1 MVDHTSTTNIRRVY
15 SRPWRDGGLA
25 NPGKVPTCI
34 QVAVRPETTVF
45 AHETMFA
52 ALTEMSAAGAGLA
65 GIGRVHILDLDASRL
80 RLVLDEG
87 LELSPGPAVQA
98 SAHPFPSLDS
108 GADVRQVLH
117 HDLANPGF
125 DRGLY
130 DRLARFV
137 IDALDTPH
145 LLAGDLP
152 ELLFRALAAVGLETA
167 AQGKVSVTLIA
178 QLLATEDLAQTV
190 GGEVVFSDIHAH
202 HGAECHRFLV
212 ARFDDEVEE
221 PLALAKHQFGFL
233 GPAGFENAALMLAGA
248 HRELNTP
255 AQGVERQRIP
265 LYRVGALVEMHAGAV
280 EADFRNRLIFSD
292 PPQFFLRLVRL
303 TYRKDGVAAHLSAQR
318 SRLAQVVVRPLVQT
332 HPVPHSMLAYHGD
345 KAIAGVCVSSAQ
357 CSKRFGLFCVH
368 IQANRG
374 CAHHRL
380 SASNDIVFCVLY
392 HTIWHAC
399 RTAVPPAIKIAG
411 FLTGNL

>member
-152 ELLFRALAAVGLETA
+152 ELLFRALAAAQLEAA
-167 AQGKVSVTLIA
+167 AQGKVTVALVA
-178 QLLATEDLAQTV
+178 QVLAAEDLAQAM
-190 GGEVVFSDIHAH
+190 GGEVVFSDVHAH
-202 HGAECHRFLV
+202 NGAGCQGLPVVRL
-212 ARFDDEVEE
+212 DDEVEE
-221 PLALAKHQFGFL
+221 PAVFAPYQLRFL
-233 GPAGFENAALMLAGA
+233 RPAGFENAALVIARAHANRDAPIEGIERDGLALDG
-248 HRELNTP
+248 
-255 AQGVERQRIP
+255 I
-265 LYRVGALVEMHAGAV
+265 GALVKVHAGAV
-280 EADFRNRLIFSD
+280 EADVRDRRIFLD
-292 PPQFFLRLVRL
+292 APEFLLRLVRL
-303 TYRKDGVAAHLSAQR
+303 ADREDGIAAHLAAQR
-318 SRLAQVVVRPLVQT
+318 RCGAQVAVSSLVQPN
-332 HPVPHSMLAYHGD
+332 PVPEAMFTHDGNQPV
-345 KAIAGVCVSSAQ
+345 AGIGVSRAQ
-357 CSKRFGLFCVH
+357 RREPIRLLRRD
-368 IQANRG
+368 IQLDRR
-374 CAHHRL
+374 CTHHRL
-380 SASNDIVFCVLY
+380 LLKFTSHVHFAHLQ
-392 HTIWHAC
+392 
-399 RTAVPPAIKIAG
+399 
-411 FLTGNL
+411 FLSRLKSEVSLRRFYEGRSWST